1 PLPNASRP
9 AIAGPTGSQTG
20 MALARPEAAPLPPS
34 KPADIHVQ
42 IEAPLVFR
50 GGDRPKTTTQ
60 TASNM
65 PPPVPP
71 RPQPRNHPAPPIP
84 QPVPQPKPVAQEQPN
99 TKEHRGCFGKVKDL
113 FS

>member
-1 PLPNASRP
+1 
-9 AIAGPTGSQTG
+9 
-20 MALARPEAAPLPPS
+20 MALARPETAPLPPS

-50 GGDRPKTTTQ
+50 GGDRPKATTQ

-71 RPQPRNHPAPPIP
+71 RAQPRNDPAAPIP
-84 QPVPQPKPVAQEQPN
+84 QPAPAPKPVAQEQPN
-99 TKEHRGCFGKVKDL
+99 PKEHRGFFGKVKGF
-113 FS
+113 FSAVFH